1 MAFYSPSAGRPPA
14 APIPFG
20 RLQSI
25 DLIRGAVMIL
35 MAIDHVRVYAGLP
48 ADGQTPALFFTRW
61 ITHFCVPVFVFTA
74 GTSAFLYGH
83 LLDDKRRLAVYLFTR
98 GLLLVILEFT
108 VIRLGWT
115 FNMNYNEFLLAGVIW
130 MLGCCMMLMAA
141 LVRLKPLTVG
151 VIGLIILTFQQLFRL
166 VPDLLPVSARA
177 SFGRFW
183 EFIYTSGLE
192 GPSGIAILYVLV
204 PWIGVMAA
212 GYGFGLVLLIEPKRR
227 QRICSW
233 TGLSAIVIFLIVAG
247 IIAYRQQNNVPFLFR
262 LLNQKKYPASQL
274 YLLMTLGP
282 AIALL
287 PFAEKAKGWFS
298 RVLIVFG
305 RVPLFYYLLHIPLI
319 HFSALIVNFIRTG
332 HLHQE
337 WYGHAPFV
345 FFDPAQRWSLATLYL
360 VFVVDVV
367 LLYFMCS
374 WYARYKQTHPGKK
387 WLKYL

>member
-1 MAFYSPSAGRPPA
+1 MRSYPLSTGQPA
-14 APIPFG
+14 AVAVQFG
-20 RLQSI
+20 RLQSV
-25 DLIRGAVMIL
+25 DLIRGAVMVL

-48 ADGQTPALFFTRW
+48 ADGLTPALFFTRW
-61 ITHFCVPVFVFTA
+61 VTHFCVPVFVFTA
-74 GTSAFLYGH
+74 GASAFLYGH
-83 LLDDKRRLAVYLFTR
+83 LLDDKRRLSRYLFMR

-108 VIRLGWT
+108 IIRLGWT
-115 FNMNYNEFLLAGVIW
+115 FNVDYGDFLLAGVIW

-141 LVRLKPLTVG
+141 LVWLKPLTVG
-151 VIGLIILTFQQLFRL
+151 LTGLIILSFQQLFQL
-166 VPDLLPVSARA
+166 VPGLLPASCRP

-192 GPSGIAILYVLV
+192 GPPGIAILYVLV

-212 GYGFGLVLLIEPKRR
+212 GYGFGLVLLMEPRRR
-227 QRICSW
+227 QRVCSW
-233 TGLSAIVIFLIVAG
+233 IGLSAIVGFLVVAG
-247 IIAYRQQNNVPFLFR
+247 IIAYRQQSDVPFLFR

-282 AIALL
+282 AIALI

-319 HFSALIVNFIRTG
+319 HLSALIVNFINTG
-332 HLHQE
+332 QMHQE

-345 FFDPAQRWSLATLYL
+345 FFEPAQRWTLAGLYL
-360 VFVVDVV
+360 VFVIDV
-367 LLYFMCS
+367 LLLYVMCR
-374 WYARYKQTHPGKK
+374 WYAAYKQAHPEKK